1 MSVYH
6 LMVLPR
12 VIQKVQNRGDYDARF
27 KLQEVP
33 CWPLVGSLGT
43 YADEKVLLGKR
54 NTYNNRSHILFQR
67 EESWTCI
74 LPEWHI

>member
-6 LMVLPR
+6 LIVLPR

-33 CWPLVGSLGT
+33 CLWWDHWKLMPT
-43 YADEKVLLGKR
+43 RKY
-54 NTYNNRSHILFQR
+54 Y
-67 EESWTCI
+67 
-74 LPEWHI
+74 